1 MMIKYFVQISLL
13 ALPFLGISQQNI
25 AFDDLSAFKKTES
38 NWRIAGGVSAN
49 PTTFNEMQ
57 TTEGKGVLV
66 CIHPKGT
73 YGSQYDLLS
82 NFEHGDLDLSVD
94 VMIAKGSNSGIY
106 LQGRYEVQLFDSWAK
121 KNPAYNDLG
130 GVYERWNESKP
141 EGQKGYE
148 GYAPS
153 SNAAKAPGLW
163 QNIKISF
170 QAPKF
175 DAAGK
180 KTANAKI
187 LSVFI
192 NGVQVQQ
199 NVELTGPTRGF
210 DQTESA
216 MGSLRIQGDHGCVA
230 FKNLKIKNFNQKA
243 PTVSNITYKTFEGP
257 FKKMEEMNAKTP
269 LKTGVLKAI
278 TYEVLTEEN
287 NFGLQLAGK
296 LNVPTAGKYTIVV
309 SHGGTFAMHINGK
322 EAMKE
327 GWNIPTNSRR
337 ATIELP
343 AGEST
348 FDIGYIKTDAWVAPK
363 IAVSIES
370 DNVRLSDLHAP
381 SSAILANPAMPILM
395 AVGAEPLVHRSFIN
409 CPKPAKKVV
418 HAVSVGN
425 KEKMHFSYDLDNGSL
440 FQVWRGEFLD
450 ATPMW
455 DNRGDGTSK
464 PMGFVQT
471 LGLKPNLMVLADK
484 TTPWADAVGADF
496 IVKGY
501 ELDENGQ
508 PTFKYKMGEVMIED
522 KITPSPDATTF
533 IRKINAIGGKD
544 IVCRLAE
551 AKKIAK
557 ISEGYFMIDEAYYI
571 IAPSATIRESNGN
584 QELIANLNSE
594 LQYSIAW

>member
-1 MMIKYFVQISLL
+1 MFKKLVQLSLL
-13 ALPFLGISQQNI
+13 SLSFGAFAQESFPFE
-25 AFDDLSAFKKTES
+25 DLSAFKKTES

-49 PTTFNEMQ
+49 PNTFNEMQ
-57 TTEGKGVLV
+57 TTAGKGVLV
-66 CIHPKGT
+66 CIHPKGQ
-73 YGSQYDLLS
+73 YGNQYDLIS

-180 KTANAKI
+180 KTANGKI
-187 LSVFI
+187 LSVLV
-192 NGVQVQQ
+192 NGIQVQQ

-230 FKNLKIKNFNQKA
+230 FKNLQIKNFNQNP
-243 PTVSNITYKTFEGP
+243 PTVSDISYKTFEGP

-269 LKTGVLKAI
+269 LKTGTLKAI

-287 NFGLQLAGK
+287 NFGLQLVGK
-296 LNVPTAGKYTIVV
+296 MQVPVAGKYTVSV
-309 SHGGTFAMHINGK
+309 SHGGTFVMNINGK
-322 EAMKE
+322 EVMKE
-327 GWNIPTNSRR
+327 GWNIPTNTRK
-337 ATIELP
+337 ATTELP

-370 DNVRLSDLHAP
+370 DHVRQSNLHTP

-395 AVGAEPLVHRSFIN
+395 TVGAEPLVHRSFIDY
-409 CPKPAKKVV
+409 PKPAKKVV

-425 KEKMHFSYDLDNGSL
+425 KERMHFSYDLDNGSL

-455 DNRGDGTSK
+455 NSRGDGTSK

-471 LGLKPNLMVLADK
+471 LGLKPSLMVLADK
-484 TTPWADAVGADF
+484 TLPWAEAVAADF
-496 IVKGY
+496 LVKGY

-508 PTFKYKMGEVMIED
+508 PTFKYKMGETMVQD
-522 KITPSPDATTF
+522 KITPNADATAF
-533 IRKINAIGGKD
+533 IRKISVSGGKD
-544 IVCRLAE
+544 IVCRLAD
-551 AKKIAK
+551 AKKITK
-557 ISEGYFMIDEAYYI
+557 VSDGYFMIDNAYYI
-571 IAPSATIRESNGN
+571 IAPSASIRDSNGN
-584 QELIANLNSE
+584 QELISNVYSE